1 MKELVR
7 KNILNLTPYSS
18 ARDEFKGE
26 ASVFLDANENSEG
39 SPYPTSYNRYP
50 DPQQKKVKLLL
61 SKVKQVKPEQIF
73 LGNGSDEAIDLLF
86 RIFCEPGKD
95 NVIVLPPTYG
105 MYAVQ
110 ANIHGTEIRQ
120 VPLNSDFQPIPSE
133 ILKAA
138 DEHTKLLFLCS
149 PNNPSGNLFDN
160 ELIEELLLNFKGIVV
175 IDEAY
180 IDFAD
185 AVSWSQK
192 VESYPNLVVLQT
204 LSKAWGLAGL
214 RVGMAIAPAETI
226 QYFNKVK
233 YPYNIGNATLS
244 IVEEALQDTA
254 AFTKIL
260 KELKTNKK
268 ILEKEMDTMEI
279 LKKVYPSDA
288 NFFLVKVDNAQETY
302 DFLAKNGVIVRNRTK
317 EVHCENCLRITVG
330 TAEENQKLVEVLNA
344 FSSDG
349 ISSS

>member
-1 MKELVR
+1 MKELAR

-39 SPYPTSYNRYP
+39 SPYPIHYNRYP
-50 DPQQKKVKLLL
+50 DPRQKKVKLLL
-61 SKVKQVKPEQIF
+61 SKIKQVNPEQIF

-110 ANIHGTEIRQ
+110 AQIHGTEIRQ
-120 VPLNSDFQPIPSE
+120 VPLNSDFQPIPAE
-133 ILKAA
+133 ILEAA

-149 PNNPSGNLFDN
+149 PNNPSGNLLDN
-160 ELIEELLLNFKGIVV
+160 DLIEELLLKFKGIVV

-185 AVSWSQK
+185 ADSWSQSI
-192 VESYPNLVVLQT
+192 ESYPNLVVLQT

-244 IVEEALQDTA
+244 IVEEVLGDVTA
-254 AFTKIL
+254 FNQIL

-268 ILEKEMDTMEI
+268 ILEKEMNTMEI
-279 LKKVYPSDA
+279 FKKVYPSDA
-288 NFFLVKVDNAQETY
+288 NFFLAKVDNAQETY
-302 DFLAKNGVIVRNRTK
+302 DYLAKNGVIVRNRTK

-330 TAEENQKLVEVLNA
+330 TAEENHKLVEVLNA
-344 FSSDG
+344 FSMHERK
-349 ISSS
+349 I

>member
-39 SPYPTSYNRYP
+39 SPYPIHYNRYP

-61 SKVKQVKPEQIF
+61 SKIKQVKPEQIF

-86 RIFCEPGKD
+86 RIFCEPGRD

-120 VPLNSDFQPIPSE
+120 VPLNSDFQPDTAA
-133 ILKAA
+133 ILHAA

-149 PNNPSGNLFDN
+149 PNNPSGNLFDTD
-160 ELIEELLLNFKGIVV
+160 LIEELLLKFKGIVV
-175 IDEAY
+175 MDEAY

-185 AVSWSQK
+185 AGSWSQRI
-192 VESYPNLVVLQT
+192 ESYPNLVVLQT

-214 RVGMAIAPAETI
+214 RLGMAIAAAETI

-244 IVEEALQDTA
+244 IVEEVLSDVA
-254 AFTKIL
+254 AFHQIL
-260 KELKTNKK
+260 NELKTNKK
-268 ILEKEMDTMEI
+268 ILEKEIKTMEI

-288 NFFLVKVDNAQETY
+288 NFFLVKVDNAQKTY

-317 EVHCENCLRITVG
+317 EMHCENCLRITVG
-330 TAEENQKLVEVLNA
+330 TEEENHKLVEVLHA
-344 FSSDG
+344 FSVHHKK
-349 ISSS
+349 I

>member
-39 SPYPTSYNRYP
+39 SPYPIHYNRYP
-50 DPQQKKVKLLL
+50 DPRQKKVKLLL
-61 SKVKQVKPEQIF
+61 SKIKQVKPEQIF

-86 RIFCEPGKD
+86 RIFCEPGQD

-110 ANIHGTEIRQ
+110 AHIHGTEIRQ
-120 VPLNSDFQPIPSE
+120 VPLNSDFQPIPAE

-149 PNNPSGNLFDN
+149 PNNPSGNLFDTD
-160 ELIEELLLNFKGIVV
+160 LIKELLLKFKGIVV

-185 AVSWSQK
+185 ADSWSQSI
-192 VESYPNLVVLQT
+192 ESYPNLVVLQT

-244 IVEEALQDTA
+244 IVEEVLLDVTA
-254 AFTKIL
+254 FNQIL
-260 KELKTNKK
+260 NELKTNKK
-268 ILEKEMDTMEI
+268 ILEKEMNTMEI

-302 DFLAKNGVIVRNRTK
+302 DYLAQNGVIVRNRTK

-330 TAEENQKLVEVLNA
+330 TAEENHKLVEVLNA
-344 FSSDG
+344 FSVHHQK
-349 ISSS
+349 I